1 MNRKIYFLAFAVLF
15 CLLAPVFGSMALA
28 DSQSIIYV
36 SKDGNDT
43 TGDGSAQQPY
53 ASVDVAINK
62 APSGSAIYIKAGTY
76 RLRTM
81 AGYGQQLGA
90 GILDLGKQLT
100 IYGDNEKTILE
111 YYGAES
117 AVRDGCAVQL
127 MNDGSVVRNL
137 TMNFYPGKSENYSN
151 AIFRECR
158 GMFYNVYFHI
168 KISLPA
174 SYSYYN
180 NTTGYPNVFNCTFY
194 HDLGKI
200 SANYSSQPVY
210 TNCLYNVAPIE
221 GTKDHCITASFNPE
235 NIAETAADPA
245 LLHSGTGTN
254 PDGSVANIGVYG
266 GKYAWGYNSIP
277 LPSDI
282 TASVGDS
289 KVTLSWKAAVGA
301 TAYKVKWGTEPGKY
315 TNSETVTDSTSFD
328 VTGLTNGTTYYFV
341 VSTLIDSE
349 ESPDSNEV
357 SAVPKN
363 PDPDVSL
370 TVEAPDTARI
380 NNKITVDIVIHNAK
394 TICAEDIQV
403 NYDAELLEFKGV
415 AEADGMKIFK
425 ESDVSAGLKRYI
437 TACLGKTNAANGDKV
452 LLKLL
457 FKTKKAGEAKV
468 NISRARIADNAALE
482 TDVAQEN
489 CTGKTIVINSYSDI
503 NRSGEFTLLDLG
515 IDAYYYGDA
524 ASSTDTTKYDA
535 DIIDNGTIDDD
546 DLSVI
551 VAQMLA
557 NDNYSGN
564 R

>member
-1 MNRKIYFLAFAVLF
+1 MNRKIYFLVFTVLF

-36 SKDGNDT
+36 SKVGNDT

-62 APSGSAIYIKAGTY
+62 APSGSEIHIKAGTY

-81 AGYGQQLGA
+81 AGYGQELGA

-127 MNDGSVVRNL
+127 MNDGSVLRNL

-180 NTTGYPNVFNCTFY
+180 NTTGYPKVFNCTFY

-200 SANYSSQPVY
+200 SANFTSQPVY
-210 TNCLYNVAPIE
+210 TNCLYNVAPTE
-221 GTKDHCITASFNPE
+221 GTKAHCITASFNSE

-245 LLHSGTGTN
+245 LLHTGTGTN

-277 LPSDI
+277 LPSDLA
-282 TASVGDS
+282 ASAGDS
-289 KVTLSWKAAVGA
+289 KVTLNWKAAAGA

-328 VTGLTNGTTYYFV
+328 VTGLTNGTTYYFA

-363 PDPDVSL
+363 PDTDVTL

-403 NYDAELLEFKGV
+403 NYDTELLEFTGV

-437 TACLGKTNAANGDKV
+437 TACLGKANAANGDKV
-452 LLKLL
+452 LLKLV
-457 FKTKKAGEAKV
+457 FKAKKAGEAKV
-468 NISRARIADNAALE
+468 NILRARIADNAALE

-515 IDAYYYGDA
+515 IDAYYYGDT

-564 R
+564 K

>member
-1 MNRKIYFLAFAVLF
+1 MNRKIYFLVFTVLF

-36 SKDGNDT
+36 GKDGNDT
-43 TGDGSAQQPY
+43 TGDGSAQLPY

-76 RLRTM
+76 HLRTM
-81 AGYGQQLGA
+81 TGNDQILGV
-90 GILDLGKQLT
+90 GIHESGKQLT

-117 AVRDGCAVQL
+117 TVRDGCAFQL
-127 MNDGSVVRNL
+127 FNGNSVVRNL
-137 TMNFYPGKSENYSN
+137 TMNFYPGKGTNYSN

-168 KISLPA
+168 KGSIPA
-174 SYSYYN
+174 SYSYFN
-180 NTTGYPNVFNCTFY
+180 NTSGYPNVFNCTFY

-200 SANYSSQPVY
+200 SSNYSSQPVY

-221 GTKDHCITASFNPE
+221 GTKIHCVTASFNPE

-245 LLHSGTGTN
+245 LLHTGTGTN

-289 KVTLSWKAAVGA
+289 KVTLSWKAAAGA

-328 VTGLTNGTTYYFV
+328 VTGLTNGTAYYFV

-363 PDPDVSL
+363 PDPDVTL

-403 NYDAELLEFKGV
+403 NYDTELLEFTGV

-425 ESDVSAGLKRYI
+425 ESDVSSGLKRYI
-437 TACLGKTNAANGDKV
+437 TACLGKANAANGDKV
-452 LLKLL
+452 LLKLV
-457 FKTKKAGEAKV
+457 FKAKKAGEAKV
-468 NISRARIADNAALE
+468 NILRARIADNAALE

-524 ASSTDTTKYDA
+524 ASLTDTTKYDA

-564 R
+564 K